1 MKRNN
6 ELFNENAVLALHP
19 DYKTEIARIVRSN
32 LAPRAKQEQLSDY
45 HENDIAAALD
55 LLNKEDGF
63 SKNQYEF
70 YVSDAAEKFMK
81 FADSILPYDVDTT
94 KLIPIEEY

>member
-55 LLNKEDGF
+55 LLNKEERRRLYHLLDTETAA
-63 SKNQYEF
+63 NVLEY
-70 YVSDAAEKFMK
+70 SDNRNL
-81 FADSILPYDVDTT
+81 S
-94 KLIPIEEY
+94 LIHI